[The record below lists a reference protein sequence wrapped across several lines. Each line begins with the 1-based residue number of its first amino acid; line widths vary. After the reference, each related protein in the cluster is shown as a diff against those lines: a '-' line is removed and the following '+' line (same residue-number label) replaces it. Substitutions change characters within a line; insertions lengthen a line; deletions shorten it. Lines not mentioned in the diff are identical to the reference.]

1 MADSVQYAI
10 DIAARMS
17 GTETFAQLDQLTA
30 SLATSGR
37 GAEHF
42 GLAAQRVATD
52 LQAAS
57 SASTTAA
64 EALAQGNAQ
73 WRDLEQALV
82 RASRAAERAAKSNDG
97 VVPFELAAAVA
108 AAESNLDAYKETLRA
123 LETDAARAA
132 ATEAALAK
140 QLANVRTAA
149 AHVDKRLAMNSEG
162 LAKLQAG
169 LSASG
174 TSAGRLGARLI
185 EPAKGFADL
194 SQVVGKSN
202 AVLLLAASA
211 AAAAALAVVALGAA
225 FVAGVAGVAAWA
237 IGIADARRS
246 ADLTRQAAAAA
257 DPALGALQ
265 PTIARLA
272 RSTMLAEADLGG
284 LAKSLRDAKVSAA
297 EMPAALEAAALAES
311 ALGKGG
317 AADYIA
323 QLKAG
328 KLEVKA
334 FAAESRRNFGGVV
347 AKQMTS
353 LDGIA
358 KTFKGNIGDLFGGLN
373 IEPVLAALQTLAD
386 LFNVNTATGRA
397 MKAVFEGVFQ
407 PLINQAQTAAWVV
420 EALFLGLG
428 IGALKAYI
436 ALKPAIQKIAAALN
450 NDTSG
455 IEIEDVLAA
464 VAKAAEFAAPVLL
477 ALGAAFGAVL
487 AAVGLL
493 GAAFAAMNVAAVV
506 AVLGTLGASVW
517 GLVSSVG
524 AIVAR
529 VREAGA
535 GLTGAFSGA
544 VNGALAFL
552 RGVPAQLQALGGDLI
567 AGLVRGIT
575 AGGGAVAAAVTGVAT
590 SAIGAAKAALGIASP
605 SKVFASIGEDTG
617 AGAAVGLARSTPRV
631 QGAMAAMVEP
641 PAPASVSALAGLTA
655 APAPAPVSALAGLEA
670 PEPGGSQ
677 APAQGRAAPAAGV
690 TVNVAAGAVVVQ
702 ATADAGDTVE
712 RVRDAIDRL
721 VRGAAAQLAGEAAPA

>member
-30 SLATSGR
+30 SLANSGK

-57 SASTTAA
+57 SASTAAA

-132 ATEAALAK
+132 ASEAALAK
-140 QLANVRTAA
+140 QLGNVRAAA

-185 EPAKGFADL
+185 APAKGFADL

-211 AAAAALAVVALGAA
+211 AAAATIAVAALAAA
-225 FVAGVAGVAAWA
+225 FVAGVASAAAWA
-237 IGIADARRS
+237 IGLADARRS

-265 PTIARLA
+265 PTIAGLA

-358 KTFKGNIGDLFGGLN
+358 KTFRANIGDLFGGLN
-373 IEPVLAALQTLAD
+373 IEPVLNALQTLAD

-407 PLINQAQTAAWVV
+407 PLINQAQTAAWAV

-450 NDTSG
+450 IDTSG

-477 ALGAAFGAVL
+477 ALGVAFGAVL

-590 SAIGAAKAALGIASP
+590 NAIGAAKAALGIASP

-641 PAPASVSALAGLTA
+641 PAPAPVSALAGLTA
-655 APAPAPVSALAGLEA
+655 A
-670 PEPGGSQ
+670 EPGGSQ
-677 APAQGRAAPAAGV
+677 APAQGRAAAGAGV

-721 VRGAAAQLAGEAAPA
+721 FRGAAAQLAGEALPA

>member
-97 VVPFELAAAVA
+97 VVPPELAAAVA

-132 ATEAALAK
+132 ASEAALAK

-185 EPAKGFADL
+185 APAKGFADL

-211 AAAAALAVVALGAA
+211 AAAATIAVAALAAA
-225 FVAGVAGVAAWA
+225 FVAGVASAAAWA
-237 IGIADARRS
+237 IGLADARRS

-265 PTIARLA
+265 PTIAGLA

-407 PLINQAQTAAWVV
+407 PLINQAQTAAWAV

-450 NDTSG
+450 IDTSG

-477 ALGAAFGAVL
+477 ALGVAFGAVL

-524 AIVAR
+524 AVVAR

-552 RGVPAQLQALGGDLI
+552 RGVPARLQALGADLI

-590 SAIGAAKAALGIASP
+590 NAIGAAKAALGIASP

-641 PAPASVSALAGLTA
+641 PAPA
-655 APAPAPVSALAGLEA
+655 PVSALAGLEA
-670 PEPGGSQ
+670 PEPGGAQ

-721 VRGAAAQLAGEAAPA
+721 FRGAAAQLAGEALPA